1 MSKDK
6 PTPWDDSAKARIMSK
21 VAKDP
26 NSPSAKSGLGR
37 TAQSGADKNAHRQ
50 GGKPR

>member
-1 MSKDK
+1 MRKDI
-6 PTPWDDSAKARIMSK
+6 PTPWDDSAKTRIMSK

-37 TAQSGADKNAHRQ
+37 KAQAGADKNAHR
-50 GGKPR
+50 